1 MYNNHNK
8 IKQTR
13 TKMSKEEIKFN
24 WNGSFAGPNHSM
36 TINGKEIILGGV
48 VSSEEEAKAEAIR
61 ILKEE
66 YNIDYNPNDVNFT
79 FGGRL

>member
-1 MYNNHNK
+1 
-8 IKQTR
+8 
-13 TKMSKEEIKFN
+13 MSKEEIKFN
-24 WNGSFAGPNHSM
+24 WNGSFAGTNHRM

-48 VSSEEEAKAEAIR
+48 VSSEEEAKVEAIR

>member
-1 MYNNHNK
+1 
-8 IKQTR
+8 
-13 TKMSKEEIKFN
+13 
-24 WNGSFAGPNHSM
+24 M

-48 VSSEEEAKAEAIR
+48 VSSEEEAKVEAIR